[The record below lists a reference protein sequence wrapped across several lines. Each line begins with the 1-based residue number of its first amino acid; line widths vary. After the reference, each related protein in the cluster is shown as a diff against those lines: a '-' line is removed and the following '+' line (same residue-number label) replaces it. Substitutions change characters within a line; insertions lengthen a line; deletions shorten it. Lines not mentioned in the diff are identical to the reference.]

1 MEIENYALIFLNL
14 LPIEKKCNYLCS
26 LHVSYTHTH
35 TFTESYTHMNICKHN
50 HIRKGSEIIQDKL
63 DFTFVK
69 IKTKIV
75 IEFSLI
81 SKLLS
86 STVSIED
93 TTLERVLEL
102 VLQSNTMKPKLQI

>member
-1 MEIENYALIFLNL
+1 
-14 LPIEKKCNYLCS
+14 
-26 LHVSYTHTH
+26 
-35 TFTESYTHMNICKHN
+35 MNICKHN